1 MMSNFRKTY
10 HKGHDKRI
18 LRDIMGCFATGVTIV
33 TTCETNDC
41 NEPKP
46 HGITANSFTSVSL
59 EPPMILVCIAKSS
72 GSCEIFNNAKSFSV
86 NILSAGQKEL
96 SEIFAKRGINKFSHI
111 PESAWHLGDNQCPI
125 IKDSVANIECSTHEI
140 HDGGDH
146 IILLGIV
153 ETAHTDPQHD
163 PLLYYKGKY
172 HKHHP

>member
-1 MMSNFRKTY
+1 MSDSHKTY

-33 TTCETNDC
+33 TTCETKND
-41 NEPKP
+41 NQLIP

-72 GSCEIFNNAKSFSV
+72 GSCEIFKSAKSFAI
-86 NILSAGQKEL
+86 NILSAQQKEF

-111 PESAWHLGDNQCPI
+111 PDAEWHLGENVCPI
-125 IKDSVANIECSTHEI
+125 IKQSVANIECSTHEI

-146 IILLGIV
+146 IILIGMV
-153 ETAHTDPQHD
+153 ERAHNDPQHD
-163 PLLYYKGKY
+163 PLLFYKGKY